1 MSVVKITRKLLDDYQ
16 KLKASIPVL
25 EAELDEMQEGTNGFD
40 HSVILNYRNGEAI
53 PQAVIG
59 FDWPLY
65 RRRIARLEKVKEQVK
80 AVEDWIEAI
89 EDGQTRCVFR
99 MYYINGMTWGSIA
112 QKTGYSK
119 SPDYPRLYIRDT
131 YLKKVGIK

>member
-1 MSVVKITRKLLDDYQ
+1 MVKITRKLLDDYQ

-25 EAELDEMQEGTNGFD
+25 EAELNDMQEGTNGFD
-40 HSVILNYRNGEAI
+40 HSVILNYKNGEAI
-53 PQAVIG
+53 PQAVVG

-65 RRRIARLEKVKEQVK
+65 QRRTGRLEKVKEQVK

-99 MYYINGMTWGSIA
+99 MYYINGMTWGRIA

-119 SPDYPRLYIRDT
+119 SPDYPRLMIRDK
-131 YLKKVGIK
+131 YLKKMRIP

>member
-1 MSVVKITRKLLDDYQ
+1 MVKITRKLLDDYQ
-16 KLKASIPVL
+16 KLKVSIPVL
-25 EAELDEMQEGTNGFD
+25 EAELNEMQEGTNGFD
-40 HSVILNYRNGEAI
+40 HSVILNYKNGEAI
-53 PQAVIG
+53 PQAVVG

-65 RRRIARLEKVKEQVK
+65 QRRTERLEKVKAQVK

-99 MYYINGMTWGSIA
+99 MYYINGMTWGRIA

-119 SPDYPRLYIRDT
+119 SPDYPRKMIRDS
-131 YLKKVGIK
+131 YLKKCGIK

>member
-1 MSVVKITRKLLDDYQ
+1 MVKITRKLLDDYQ

-25 EAELDEMQEGTNGFD
+25 EAELNEMQEGTNGFD
-40 HSVILNYRNGEAI
+40 HSVILNYKNGEAI
-53 PQAVIG
+53 PQAVVG

-65 RRRIARLEKVKEQVK
+65 QRRTGRLEKVKEQVK

-99 MYYINGMTWGSIA
+99 MYYINGMTWGRIA

-119 SPDYPRLYIRDT
+119 SPDYPRLMIRDK
-131 YLKKVGIK
+131 YLKKMRIP

>member
-1 MSVVKITRKLLDDYQ
+1 MVKITRKILDGYR

-25 EAELDEMQEGTNGFD
+25 EAELAEMQKGTNGFG
-40 HSVILNYRNGEAI
+40 HSVILDYKNGEAI
-53 PQAVIG
+53 PQAVVG

-65 RRRIARLEKVKEQVK
+65 QRRTKRLEKVKEQVK

-99 MYYINGMTWGSIA
+99 MYYINGMTWGRIA

-119 SPDYPRLYIRDT
+119 SPDYPRLHIRDK
-131 YLKKVGIK
+131 YLKKQKIL

>member
-1 MSVVKITRKLLDDYQ
+1 MVVKITRKLLDDYQ

-25 EAELDEMQEGTNGFD
+25 EAELNEMQEGTNGFD
-40 HSVILNYRNGEAI
+40 HSVILNYKNGEAI
-53 PQAVIG
+53 PQAVVG

-65 RRRIARLEKVKEQVK
+65 QRRTERLEKVKAQVK

-99 MYYINGMTWGSIA
+99 MYYINGMTWGRIA

-119 SPDYPRLYIRDT
+119 SPDYPRKMIRDS
-131 YLKKVGIK
+131 YLKKCGIK

>member
-1 MSVVKITRKLLDDYQ
+1 MVKITRKLLDDYQ

-25 EAELDEMQEGTNGFD
+25 EAELNEMQEGTNGFD
-40 HSVILNYRNGEAI
+40 HSVILNYKNGEAI
-53 PQAVIG
+53 PQAVVG

-65 RRRIARLEKVKEQVK
+65 QRRTERLEKVKAQVK

-99 MYYINGMTWGSIA
+99 MYYINGMTWGRIA

-119 SPDYPRLYIRDT
+119 SPDYPRLMIRDK
-131 YLKKVGIK
+131 YLKKMRIP

>member
-1 MSVVKITRKLLDDYQ
+1 MVKITRKLLDDYQ

-25 EAELDEMQEGTNGFD
+25 EAELNEMQEGTNGFD
-40 HSVILNYRNGEAI
+40 HSVIRNYKNGEAI
-53 PQAVIG
+53 PQAVVG

-65 RRRIARLEKVKEQVK
+65 QRRTERLEKVKAQDK

-99 MYYINGMTWGSIA
+99 MYYINGMTWGRIA

-119 SPDYPRLYIRDT
+119 SPDYPRKMIRDS
-131 YLKKVGIK
+131 YLKKCGIK

>member
-1 MSVVKITRKLLDDYQ
+1 MVKITRKLLDDYQ

-25 EAELDEMQEGTNGFD
+25 EAELNEMQEGTNGFD
-40 HSVILNYRNGEAI
+40 HSVILNYKNGEAI
-53 PQAVIG
+53 PQAVVG

-65 RRRIARLEKVKEQVK
+65 QRRTERLEKVKAQVK

-89 EDGQTRCVFR
+89 EDGQTRCVLR
-99 MYYINGMTWGSIA
+99 MYYINGMTWGRIA

-119 SPDYPRLYIRDT
+119 SPDYPRKMIRDS
-131 YLKKVGIK
+131 YLKKCGIK

>member
-1 MSVVKITRKLLDDYQ
+1 MVKITRKLLDNYQ

-25 EAELDEMQEGTNGFD
+25 EAELNEMQEGTNGFD
-40 HSVILNYRNGEAI
+40 HSVILNYKNGEAI
-53 PQAVIG
+53 PQAVVG

-65 RRRIARLEKVKEQVK
+65 QRRTERLEKVKAQVK

-99 MYYINGMTWGSIA
+99 MYYINGMTWGRIA

-119 SPDYPRLYIRDT
+119 SPDYPRKMIRDS
-131 YLKKVGIK
+131 YLKKCGIK

>member
-1 MSVVKITRKLLDDYQ
+1 MVKITRKLLDDYQ

-25 EAELDEMQEGTNGFD
+25 EAELNEMQEGTNGFD
-40 HSVILNYRNGEAI
+40 HSVILNYKNGEAI
-53 PQAVIG
+53 PQAVVG

-65 RRRIARLEKVKEQVK
+65 QRRTERLEKVKAQDK

-99 MYYINGMTWGSIA
+99 MYYINGMTWGRIA

-119 SPDYPRLYIRDT
+119 SPDYPRKMIRDS
-131 YLKKVGIK
+131 YLKKCGIK

>member
-1 MSVVKITRKLLDDYQ
+1 MVKITRKLLDDYR
-16 KLKASIPVL
+16 KLKASIPAL
-25 EAELDEMQEGTNGFD
+25 EAELAEMQEGTNGFG
-40 HSVILNYRNGEAI
+40 HSVILDYKSGEAI
-53 PQAVIG
+53 PQAVVG

-65 RRRIARLEKVKEQVK
+65 QSRTERMEKVKEQVK

-99 MYYINGMTWGSIA
+99 MYYINGMTWGRIA

-119 SPDYPRLYIRDT
+119 SPDYPRKMIRDS
-131 YLKKVGIK
+131 YLKKCGIK

>member
-1 MSVVKITRKLLDDYQ
+1 MPVVKITRKLLDDYQ

-25 EAELDEMQEGTNGFD
+25 EAELNEMQEGTNGFD
-40 HSVILNYRNGEAI
+40 HSVILNYKNGEAI
-53 PQAVIG
+53 PQAVVG

-65 RRRIARLEKVKEQVK
+65 QRRTGRLEKVKEQVK

-99 MYYINGMTWGSIA
+99 MYYINGMTWGRIA

-119 SPDYPRLYIRDT
+119 SPDYPRLMIRDK
-131 YLKKVGIK
+131 YLKKMRIP

>member
-1 MSVVKITRKLLDDYQ
+1 MVKITRKLLDDYQ

-25 EAELDEMQEGTNGFD
+25 EAELNEMQEGTNGFD
-40 HSVILNYRNGEAI
+40 HSVILNYKNGEAI
-53 PQAVIG
+53 PQAVVG

-65 RRRIARLEKVKEQVK
+65 HRRTERLEKVKAQVK

-99 MYYINGMTWGSIA
+99 MYYINGMTWGRIA

-119 SPDYPRLYIRDT
+119 SPDYPRKMIRDS
-131 YLKKVGIK
+131 YLKKCGIK

>member
-1 MSVVKITRKLLDDYQ
+1 MVKITRKLLDDYR
-16 KLKASIPVL
+16 KLKASIPAL
-25 EAELDEMQEGTNGFD
+25 EAELAEMQEGTNGFG
-40 HSVILNYRNGEAI
+40 HSVILDYKSGEAI
-53 PQAVIG
+53 PQAVVG

-65 RRRIARLEKVKEQVK
+65 QRRTERLEKVKAQVK

-99 MYYINGMTWGSIA
+99 MYYINGMTWGRIA

-119 SPDYPRLYIRDT
+119 SPDYPRLYIRDA

>member
-1 MSVVKITRKLLDDYQ
+1 MVKITRKLLDDYQ

-25 EAELDEMQEGTNGFD
+25 EAELNEMQEGTNGFD
-40 HSVILNYRNGEAI
+40 HSVILNYKNGEAI
-53 PQAVIG
+53 PQAVVG

-65 RRRIARLEKVKEQVK
+65 QRRTERLEKVKAQVK

-99 MYYINGMTWGSIA
+99 MYYINGMTWGRIA

-119 SPDYPRLYIRDT
+119 SPDYPRKMIRDS
-131 YLKKVGIK
+131 YLKKCGIK